1 MIVNHVA
8 QGWEILYHRGHAL
21 LAAQIASHWHC
32 DKQPQRIAETITAIA
47 QHDDL
52 EREWQGDHLTE
63 AGAPLDFTLG
73 TPNLGFVEP
82 WRTLITDALGRGRWV
97 VLLTTMHISFLNGN
111 KRGEDANLDAF
122 LTEIAAQLRL
132 SRGRFAKRGL

>member
-1 MIVNHVA
+1 M
-8 QGWEILYHRGHAL
+8 
-21 LAAQIASHWHC
+21 
-32 DKQPQRIAETITAIA
+32 
-47 QHDDL
+47 

-63 AGAPLDFTLG
+63 VGAPLDFTLG